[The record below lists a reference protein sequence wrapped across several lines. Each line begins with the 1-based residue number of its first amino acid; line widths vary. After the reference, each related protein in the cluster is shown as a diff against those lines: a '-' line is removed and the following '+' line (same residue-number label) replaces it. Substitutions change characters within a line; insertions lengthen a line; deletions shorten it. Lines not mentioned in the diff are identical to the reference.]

1 MDLNT
6 KNEIM
11 LRYKSGADLYHF
23 FSVVSKC
30 PPLQLTTGSVD
41 AHLLTK

>member
-11 LRYKSGADLYHF
+11 LRYKSEADLYHF
-23 FSVVSKC
+23 FSVVSKS
-30 PPLQLTTGSVD
+30 PLQLSAVLVD
-41 AHLLTK
+41 AHLPTK